1 MAADRFP
8 DSMRPAAVDGVETAI
23 FDGEAVLF
31 RETTSTIHRLG
42 AVAGAVWVCCDGGTT
57 VGEIVTDLVEA
68 FSTTTG
74 EMARQVRDALG
85 QLADEG
91 LLVGHEGPQRIRLD
105 AVSEPASDGST
116 VIACPPDY

>member
-8 DSMRPAAVDGVETAI
+8 DTSHPAAVDGVETAI

-31 RETTSTIHRLG
+31 RESSSTIHRLG

-57 VGEIVTDLVEA
+57 VAEMVTDLAEA
-68 FSTTTG
+68 FSATTD
-74 EMARQVRDALG
+74 EMSRQVHDALG

-91 LLVGHEGPQRIRLD
+91 LLVGHDGPQRIRLD
-105 AVSEPASDGST
+105 PVSEPASDGST